1 MAIYGWIFSNAKLQG
16 ARLDYQ
22 VRGGYRELAPW
33 CKNTSSL
40 LPSIA
45 YRLLSVNE
53 RNTNPKQP
61 LSWFGGYLDRDHYA
75 VAVGGTQK
83 QLLSES
89 VSDGT
94 YRMQF
99 CVFAYVLTGSDIHV
113 YRQDPSMFAPLKK
126 KLIEI
131 QETGV
136 EREKAEDSCRVTV
149 NLAKYELPANTRLS
163 MEVEE
168 NILKSST
175 ETDAAI
181 WALSCEHP
189 VATGLARQ
197 EDARR
202 FLDLFPSGVAS
213 VTGGN
218 KEHYRPTFGKP
229 QKPRQPSKRPVA
241 AQPPS
246 EAEQRKRE
254 REAARIE
261 ALRKAEKED
270 RLRMLLFATGLGTA
284 IIVIAGVVKIVV
296 SHIF

>member
-83 QLLSES
+83 QLLSGS
-89 VSDGT
+89 VSDGN

-113 YRQDPSMFAPLKK
+113 YRQDPSMFAPLKE

-136 EREKAEDSCRVTV
+136 EREKPEDSCLVTV
-149 NLAKYELPANTRLS
+149 NLAEYELPASTHLPMKNA
-163 MEVEE
+163 E

-175 ETDAAI
+175 RTDAAI
-181 WALSCEHP
+181 WALSCERP
-189 VATGLARQ
+189 VATGLAEQ
-197 EDARR
+197 QDARR
-202 FLDLFPSGVAS
+202 FLDLFPNGVAS

-218 KEHYRPTFGKP
+218 NENYLPAFEKP
-229 QKPRQPSKRPVA
+229 QKLRQPVERTVA
-241 AQPPS
+241 TQSPS
-246 EAEQRKRE
+246 ESEQRNRARE
-254 REAARIE
+254 TARIE
-261 ALRKAEKED
+261 ALRQAEKED
-270 RLRMLLFATGLGTA
+270 RRRILLFATGLGAA
-284 IIVIAGVVKIVV
+284 IIAIAGVVKIMVG
-296 SHIF
+296 HIF